1 MSEQNNLCPGFIE
14 CMKRTGL
21 FSDWKDHKAFIEGF
35 IDEEDNPHRL
45 VGDDFERCR
54 QSSQIIE
61 YKRGTCIR
69 TDDKTAYNFTIHVN
83 PNSDDDYR
91 NFTDVLD
98 NLLEALNRTEIDL
111 KSISVRREGESE
123 GNNVYCLQLIFS

>member
-35 IDEEDNPHRL
+35 IDEEDNPHCL
-45 VGDDFERCR
+45 IGDEFERCR
-54 QSSQIIE
+54 QSSQRVVYE
-61 YKRGTCIR
+61 SGTRIR

-83 PNSDDDYR
+83 QDSDDDYR

-98 NLLEALNRTEIDL
+98 NLLKALNRTKMDL
-111 KSISVRREGESE
+111 KSISVRREGESG
-123 GNNVYCLQLIFS
+123 GNNVYCLQLIFT